1 MAHAFRMRSL
11 LPPFAEIAGE
21 PPPEPGK
28 FLKVIPSTF
37 YLESMDSFEDH
48 TVCFLEACGDEEEIR
63 SLVVPPALLPKV
75 FGRAFPS

>member
-1 MAHAFRMRSL
+1 MRSL

-21 PPPEPGK
+21 PPLESGK

-48 TVCFLEACGDEEEIR
+48 SVCFLQASGDEEEIR

-75 FGRAFPS
+75 LGRAFPS